1 MEQIFSVI
9 GQYAFPIVA
18 CVVMGWYVKY
28 IQDNYRKDISDISI
42 RHKDEMEKVTAALN
56 NNTIAIQRLT
66 DFIEKEDE
74 KDKYYQDIYRLING
88 KKCKIWLI

>member
-1 MEQIFSVI
+1 MDQIWSAI

-28 IQDNYRKDISDISI
+28 IQDNYRKDIADIST
-42 RHKDEMEKVTAALN
+42 RHKEEMDKVTEALN

-66 DFIEKEDE
+66 DFIEKDA
-74 KDKYYQDIYRLING
+74 D
-88 KKCKIWLI
+88 

>member
-28 IQDNYRKDISDISI
+28 IQDNYRKDISEIST
-42 RHKDEMEKVTAALN
+42 RHKDEMDKVTLALN
-56 NNTIAIQRLT
+56 NNTIAIQKLT
-66 DFIEKEDE
+66 DYIEKKDE
-74 KDKYYQDIYRLING
+74 
-88 KKCKIWLI
+88 

>member
-42 RHKDEMEKVTAALN
+42 RHKDEMDNVMTALN

-74 KDKYYQDIYRLING
+74 KDTRN
-88 KKCKIWLI
+88 